1 MASLSFACTS
11 VKIQEN
17 KDWKVKS
24 LSLLL
29 LEYHVLKSK
38 KTRIEI
44 FTTVVADG
52 NFNEDVKIQENKDWN
67 YNSGKKLGDVY
78 IR

>member
-1 MASLSFACTS
+1 M
-11 VKIQEN
+11 
-17 KDWKVKS
+17 KS

-52 NFNEDVKIQENKDWN
+52 NFNEDVKIQENKD
-67 YNSGKKLGDVY
+67 
-78 IR
+78 